1 MPSMSA
7 AVTAIEQA
15 GQDIGMPAGVFTT
28 FQGAAL
34 AFERQKPYLVE
45 HWR

>member
-1 MPSMSA
+1 VLTTTTASA
-7 AVTAIEQA
+7 AGSQLQLDAV
-15 GQDIGMPAGVFTT
+15 
-28 FQGAAL
+28 GA